1 MSEVL
6 ARIKQQ
12 INRARE
18 LISEAQRILK
28 GE

>member
-1 MSEVL
+1 MIEVL